1 MDKIIPDMQDYAEA
15 KYMKLVKAYNEMI
28 DVVEKQNLEFHIH
41 KKEILK
47 ELSFLKSASR
57 NR

>member
-1 MDKIIPDMQDYAEA
+1 MQDYAEA